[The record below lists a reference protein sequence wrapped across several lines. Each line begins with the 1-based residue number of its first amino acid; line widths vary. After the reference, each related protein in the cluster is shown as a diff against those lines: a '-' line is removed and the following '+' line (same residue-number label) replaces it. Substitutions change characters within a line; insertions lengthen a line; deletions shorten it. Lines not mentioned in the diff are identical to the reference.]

1 MREWLLSEIDKLA
14 ETSKS
19 ELERLKAQ
27 KDKLERERKKLL
39 QAHYADAIPLHL
51 LKEEQERISKS
62 LNKIVGQMAAYT
74 DEYSQTIVN
83 LDDALTLLED
93 CGKAYRLASDSER
106 RCFNQALFKRILVYE
121 DLKLDAEYAEPFDAL
136 LDSRVFMLKHESEK
150 YSDTENAGQEK
161 SPAQFSLS
169 DLISAHKPQTSTFF
183 NGAGLSK
190 DILVRIRIPY
200 PNKFIR
206 MALVCRTRIFRHGN
220 RQCKLFR
227 RRAFIWRRRKNG
239 AAA

>member
-1 MREWLLSEIDKLA
+1 MN
-14 ETSKS
+14 TGS

-27 KDKLERERKKLL
+27 KDKLEREQKKLL

-106 RCFNQALFKRILVYE
+106 RCFNQALFKKLLVTD
-121 DLKLDAEYAEPFDAL
+121 DLTVDAEYAEPFDAL
-136 LDSRVFMLKHESEK
+136 LNPEIFKK
-150 YSDTENAGQEK
+150 KTKKAKTCTNF
-161 SPAQFSLS
+161 FS
-169 DLISAHKPQTSTFF
+169 
-183 NGAGLSK
+183 AGLT
-190 DILVRIRIPY
+190 
-200 PNKFIR
+200 
-206 MALVCRTRIFRHGN
+206 MALMAWVVTFDTIDPPMHPIITRYAPVHRAYLHDYITHLPSGAKY
-220 RQCKLFR
+220 CALSHDLHVIHVLFLL
-227 RRAFIWRRRKNG
+227 G
-239 AAA
+239 AY